1 MVAMKS
7 HIVRVII
14 VAAGGLAGLIIGL
27 SVGSPVVWTVSGL
40 LLGAAG
46 VVAVMVVKEELPLSP
61 PSRSR
66 EEDIPQQPPQG
77 PMKKLLFDDFQ
88 SSATGGY
95 VVREVEES
103 EEHTVVPSTKTA
115 RPAPAPLKEETVREL
130 TIVDFFDLDSD
141 PALTDIEPKSEFHAL
156 LDKVL
161 LVIKDVVFAHTV
173 AFFWANRD
181 KGQMILE
188 SMATDSD
195 QFMSG
200 RRFAIENDL
209 VSKVALEAKPW
220 LLGNVTEKTE
230 PELLRYYDVPPG
242 IRSVICVP
250 VFFRGVGDD
259 IKPVGVIV
267 ADSKADDA
275 FGAETFAILGRMTKL
290 VSALI
295 KSYTDKYD
303 LLLDSELLNSLR
315 RMQDRIASS
324 PTEETILS
332 AIADE
337 ANRLTAHDA
346 MSVVMYSEDAKGW
359 IVQRSVS
366 KHEAPYVAAGDPVD
380 VPESIVG
387 ASIASTRIETEND
400 LSGSARCRFR
410 HDEPAAQG
418 GSFVSIPIS
427 SLNRC
432 YGAIA
437 LEHSSPGGFNGT
449 DVEKLFRLVQHAA
462 SSLEVLYMQNI
473 VREYVSL
480 DHLMGLTSRKHFM
493 RRLEDEVL
501 RAEDCSAELSLVT
514 VTVDNLDE
522 LVHRYGKEST
532 ETILNEVAKLMRGNV
547 RPYDTVGVL
556 DRNTIGILLVETVAR
571 DAYLWA
577 EKVRR
582 LIAGHVI
589 DVSGRTLS
597 VTVSVGVCG
606 LSEGMGAADVVQG
619 ATRVLENAIEGGG
632 NLVRV
637 V

>member
-1 MVAMKS
+1 MVTLKS
-7 HIVRVII
+7 HVVRVMI

-27 SVGSPVVWTVSGL
+27 FVGSPIGWTVSGL

-46 VVAVMVVKEELPLSP
+46 LVVAMVVREEIPSLPS
-61 PSRSR
+61 SRSR
-66 EEDIPQQPPQG
+66 EEDIREQPPQAS
-77 PMKKLLFDDFQ
+77 MKKLLFDDFQ
-88 SSATGGY
+88 SSVSGY
-95 VVREVEES
+95 VVREVHES

-115 RPAPAPLKEETVREL
+115 QPVPAPLKEETVREL

-173 AFFWANRD
+173 AFFWVNRD

-200 RRFAIENDL
+200 RRFPIENDL
-209 VSKVALEAKPW
+209 VSKTALEAKPQ
-220 LLGNVTEKTE
+220 LLGSVTPNAEA
-230 PELLRYYDVPPG
+230 ELLRYYDAPPG

-250 VFFRGVGDD
+250 VFFRSIGDD

-303 LLLDSELLNSLR
+303 LLLDSELLNSMR

-324 PTEETILS
+324 PTEETILA

-337 ANRLTAHDA
+337 ANRLAAHDA
-346 MSVVMYSEDAKGW
+346 LSVVMYSDEAKGW
-359 IVQRSVS
+359 VVQRIVN
-366 KHEAPYVAAGDPVD
+366 KQEAPYVAAGDRVD
-380 VPESIVG
+380 VPDSITG
-387 ASIASTRIETEND
+387 ASIASTRTETEND
-400 LSGSARCRFR
+400 LSASGRCRFR
-410 HDEPAAQG
+410 QDEPPSQG

-437 LEHSSPGGFNGT
+437 LEHSSAGAFNGT

-462 SSLEVLYMQNI
+462 ASLEVLYMQNL
-473 VREYVSL
+473 VKEYVSL
-480 DHLMGLTSRKHFM
+480 DHLMGLTSRKHF
-493 RRLEDEVL
+493 RKRLEDEVL
-501 RAEDCSAELSLVT
+501 RAEDCAAELSLVS

-522 LVHRYGKEST
+522 LIHRWGKEST

-556 DRNTIGILLVETVAR
+556 DKNTIGILLVETVAT

-577 EKVRR
+577 EKIRR
-582 LIAGHVI
+582 LVAGHVI
-589 DVSGRTLS
+589 EVAGRTLS

-606 LSEGMGAADVVQG
+606 LSEGMGAADLVQG

>member
-1 MVAMKS
+1 MVTVKS
-7 HIVRVII
+7 HFVRVIA
-14 VAAGGLAGLIIGL
+14 VAAGGMAGLTIGL
-27 SVGSPVVWTVSGL
+27 FLGSPVGWTVGGL

-46 VVAVMVVKEELPLSP
+46 VVVAMVVREEFPSLPSFQ
-61 PSRSR
+61 SR
-66 EEDIPQQPPQG
+66 EVDIREQPPQG

-88 SSATGGY
+88 SSVSGY
-95 VVREVEES
+95 VVRELEES
-103 EEHTVVPSTKTA
+103 EEHTVVPTTKTVQ
-115 RPAPAPLKEETVREL
+115 PAPAPLKEETVREL

-188 SMATDSD
+188 SMATESD

-200 RRFAIENDL
+200 RRFPIENDL
-209 VSKVALEAKPW
+209 VSKVALEAKPQ
-220 LLGNVTEKTE
+220 LLGSVTSNAE
-230 PELLRYYDVPPG
+230 PELLRYYEAPPG

-250 VFFRGVGDD
+250 VFFRSVGDD

-303 LLLDSELLNSLR
+303 LLLDSELLNSMR

-346 MSVVMYSEDAKGW
+346 LSVVMYSEDAKRW
-359 IVQRSVS
+359 VVQRSVS
-366 KHEAPYVAAGDPVD
+366 KLDALYVAAGDPVE
-380 VPESIVG
+380 VPDSIAG

-400 LSGSARCRFR
+400 LSTAGRCRFR
-410 HDEPAAQG
+410 HDEPPAQG
-418 GSFVSIPIS
+418 GSFVSIPVS

-432 YGAIA
+432 YGAIT
-437 LEHSSPGGFNGT
+437 LEHGSIGAFNGT
-449 DVEKLFRLVQHAA
+449 DVEKLYRLVQHAA
-462 SSLEVLYMQNI
+462 ASLEVLYMQNL

-493 RRLEDEVL
+493 KRLEDEVV
-501 RAEDCSAELSLVT
+501 RAEDCSAELSLVS

-522 LVHRYGKEST
+522 LGHRWGKEST

-556 DRNTIGILLVETVAR
+556 EKNTIGILLVETVAR

-577 EKVRR
+577 EKIRR
-582 LIAGHVI
+582 LVAGHVI
-589 DVSGRTLS
+589 EVSGRALS

-606 LSEGMGAADVVQG
+606 LSEGMGAADVVRG

>member
-1 MVAMKS
+1 VKS
-7 HIVRVII
+7 HIVRVLI
-14 VAAGGLAGLIIGL
+14 VAAGGVAGFIIG
-27 SVGSPVVWTVSGL
+27 SFVGSPVGWTLSGL

-46 VVAVMVVKEELPLSP
+46 VVVAMVVREEFRSPLS
-61 PSRSR
+61 SRFH
-66 EEDIPQQPPQG
+66 EEDIRQQPPQG

-88 SSATGGY
+88 SSASGGY
-95 VVREVEES
+95 VVREIEES
-103 EEHTVVPSTKTA
+103 EEHTVVPSTKAA

-173 AFFWANRD
+173 AFFWVNRD
-181 KGQMILE
+181 KGEMILE

-200 RRFAIENDL
+200 RRFAAGNDL
-209 VSKVALEAKPW
+209 VSKVALEAKPQ
-220 LLGNVTEKTE
+220 LLGSVSAIAES
-230 PELLRYYDVPPG
+230 ELLRYYDSPAS

-250 VFFRGVGDD
+250 VFFRSVGDD

-315 RMQDRIASS
+315 RMQDRIASA
-324 PTEETILS
+324 PTEETVLT

-337 ANRLTAHDA
+337 ANRLAAHDA
-346 MSVVMYSEDAKGW
+346 MSVVMYSEEAKGW
-359 IVQRSVS
+359 VVQRCVN
-366 KHEAPYVAAGDPVD
+366 KQDAPYVAAGDPVE
-380 VPESIVG
+380 VPDSITG
-387 ASIASTRIETEND
+387 ASIAHTRIETEQD
-400 LSGSARCRFR
+400 LAASTRHRFR
-410 HDEPAAQG
+410 HDEPSARG

-437 LEHSSPGGFNGT
+437 LEHAEPGAFNGN
-449 DVEKLFRLVQHAA
+449 DVEKLYRLVQHAGSA
-462 SSLEVLYMQNI
+462 LEVLYMQNL
-473 VREYVSL
+473 VREFVSL

-493 RRLEDEVL
+493 KRLEDEVL
-501 RAEDCSAELSLVT
+501 RAEDCSAELSLIS

-522 LVHRYGKEST
+522 LVHRWGKDST
-532 ETILNEVAKLMRGNV
+532 ETILNEVAKLMRGHV

-556 DRNTIGILLVETVAR
+556 ERNTVGILLVETVAT

-582 LIAGHVI
+582 LVAGHVI
-589 DVSGRTLS
+589 EVAGRTLS

-606 LSEGMGAADVVQG
+606 LSEGMHAEDLVRG